1 MSNVFST
8 ESAGEAFLVDPPGGA
23 SGPGVLVLHS
33 WWGLTD
39 DVRDYCRS
47 IAAEGYTVLAPDLLH
62 GATPQSDLEAAA
74 VLAEQAPDQLAGLVM
89 SSAHTLRACSLDPNA
104 EIAVIGFAMG
114 GSLGLWL
121 STRLTTVVSG
131 VVTYYGAQ
139 SIDFDE
145 ADARYLGHFGDA
157 DEIVS
162 EEDRVTTE
170 AFIRL
175 GGSDTEWHLYEG
187 CDHFFAEPGR
197 RHDAEAAE
205 LAMGRTTA
213 FLAEVLGSTPAETA
227 DA

>member
-1 MSNVFST
+1 MGNVFST
-8 ESAGEAFLVDPPGGA
+8 ESAGEAFLVDPPGGS

-39 DVRDYCRS
+39 DVREFCRD
-47 IAAEGYTVLAPDLLH
+47 IAAEGYTVLAPDLLD
-62 GATPQSDLEAAA
+62 GATPTSDLEAAA
-74 VLAEQAPDQLAGLVM
+74 VLAEQAPDELAGLVM
-89 SSAHTLRACSLDPNA
+89 SSAHTLRACSLHPNA
-104 EIAVIGFAMG
+104 SIAVIGFAMG
-114 GSLGLWL
+114 GSMGLWL
-121 STRLTTVVSG
+121 SARLSTVVAG

-145 ADARYLGHFGDA
+145 STARYLGHFGDR

-175 GGSDTEWHLYEG
+175 GGQHTEWHTYEG

-197 RHDAEAAE
+197 RFDEAAAA
-205 LAMGRTTA
+205 LAMGRTKT
-213 FLAEVLGSTPAETA
+213 FLDEVLRPADTQQ
-227 DA
+227 